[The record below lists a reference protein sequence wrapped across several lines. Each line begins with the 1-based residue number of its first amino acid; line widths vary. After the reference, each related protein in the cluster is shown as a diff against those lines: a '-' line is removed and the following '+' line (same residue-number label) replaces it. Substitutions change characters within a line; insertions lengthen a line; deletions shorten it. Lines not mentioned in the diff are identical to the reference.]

1 MSGYL
6 DGRLWTA
13 LGAPSLGPSEMW
25 EGVRV
30 VEDSETT
37 MNLRKPLATTPRML
51 YSSMHMSCQ
60 AIWTVGFGR
69 L

>member
-1 MSGYL
+1 MVVYFFFFGES
-6 DGRLWTA
+6 
-13 LGAPSLGPSEMW
+13 PNW

-51 YSSMHMSCQ
+51 YSSMHMSNPQ
-60 AIWTVGFGR
+60 A
-69 L
+69 LL

>member
-13 LGAPSLGPSEMW
+13 LGAPSLGPSEMSASIL
-25 EGVRV
+25 VTL
-30 VEDSETT
+30 DTT

-51 YSSMHMSCQ
+51 YSSMHMSNPQ
-60 AIWTVGFGR
+60 A
-69 L
+69 LL